1 MLVGFKDLNCQATSD
16 KIIQKHFS
24 IQSIFW
30 TGLIPVECGIVFVPC
45 LIGTIIIRLS
55 HYGMFRH
62 CDQTLIWHSQGV
74 LFLQYNVF
82 YSLSSCTNYA
92 VYVKRLKICFH
103 CILSEWDLLYQG
115 FKKEKERRRRPNW
128 NVVVDLDTRQLGRH
142 YIAMFESSQ
151 NVMLK
156 PTESWRET
164 LLDSRVMELFFTVSS
179 IVLFCQFSSNQATA
193 PITSFSDCCW
203 IFPSLGCGRKTSG
216 KSCINH
222 TLCFTNTSG

>member
-1 MLVGFKDLNCQATSD
+1 M
-16 KIIQKHFS
+16 KHILDRFDTCWMWYHFCS
-24 IQSIFW
+24 LSHRNDYY
-30 TGLIPVECGIVFVPC
+30 
-45 LIGTIIIRLS
+45 GTIEPLWNVS
-55 HYGMFRH
+55 SLWSNCYLAFLG
-62 CDQTLIWHSQGV
+62 CS
-74 LFLQYNVF
+74 FLQYNVF
-82 YSLSSCTNYA
+82 YSLSSCMNYA

-115 FKKEKERRRRPNW
+115 FKKKRRRRPNW

-179 IVLFCQFSSNQATA
+179 IVLFC
-193 PITSFSDCCW
+193 
-203 IFPSLGCGRKTSG
+203 
-216 KSCINH
+216 
-222 TLCFTNTSG
+222 